1 MINTEL
7 LSLEMYYS
15 DQAQYREPCCLPAR
29 LPNNEGYEYPYTQ
42 QTIEPHLC
50 IYHAVSPSIQCRHS
64 RIRIPA
70 RDIMGT

>member
-29 LPNNEGYEYPYTQ
+29 LRNNEGYECTYTH
-42 QTIEPHLC
+42 QTIEPHLW
-50 IYHAVSPSIQCRHS
+50 IVNPLNHGGGGGAES
-64 RIRIPA
+64 RPWV
-70 RDIMGT
+70 